1 MAKSQLSPLEI
12 NSATGEPFLRLP
24 APHQNII
31 VTPPREGDDEHLF
44 ALFRDT
50 NVADWFSSIPAPFSR
65 DQSRAMLDQAK
76 EVADAVL
83 DELHTLEKESP
94 GKKLKVVDGCPVRH
108 LREVQEN
115 GTDVFIGYIEVRRNV
130 YKDVLDETERR
141 AQFEENNKR
150 PIGDSTIRW
159 GIAGAL
165 FFAGQAKKPTGVKLL
180 LHPVTRVGA
189 S

>member
-150 PIGDSTIRW
+150 PG
-159 GIAGAL
+159 
-165 FFAGQAKKPTGVKLL
+165 
-180 LHPVTRVGA
+180 
-189 S
+189 

>member
-1 MAKSQLSPLEI
+1 
-12 NSATGEPFLRLP
+12 
-24 APHQNII
+24 
-31 VTPPREGDDEHLF
+31 
-44 ALFRDT
+44 
-50 NVADWFSSIPAPFSR
+50 
-65 DQSRAMLDQAK
+65 MLDQAK

-150 PIGDSTIRW
+150 PG
-159 GIAGAL
+159 
-165 FFAGQAKKPTGVKLL
+165 
-180 LHPVTRVGA
+180 
-189 S
+189 